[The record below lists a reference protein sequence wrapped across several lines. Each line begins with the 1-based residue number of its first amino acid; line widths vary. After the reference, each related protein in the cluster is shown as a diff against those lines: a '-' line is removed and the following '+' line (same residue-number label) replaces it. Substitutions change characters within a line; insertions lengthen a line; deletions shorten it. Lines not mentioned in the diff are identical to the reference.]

1 MSTVK
6 IICIKELTRIFKDK
20 KMIFSMFILPIIIL
34 IGVYA
39 LMFMMISNAE
49 KEVEEHQSIVF
60 MINAPKEFVAITE
73 TLNDSVTLLENKDK
87 LETYKEDI
95 KEGNVDL
102 IIEFPDNFAEGI
114 NKADGSVIP
123 DVYTYYNP
131 SEDYSS
137 SARAKY
143 TALLEQYRQVLLTER
158 ITDLNKIT
166 IFTVDMKNEQS
177 QLYYSEKATGKMLG
191 AIIPYMVSIL
201 LFSTAMS
208 LGVDV
213 FTGEKERGTMTAL
226 LITPVRR
233 VNIATGKI
241 VALIILSIISA
252 AIYVITMVVGFP
264 VLVKNML
271 GDGDASAFEGL
282 AINFTVEQFLQI
294 TALVIGMVFL
304 YVAMVAL
311 VAVFAKTIK
320 EANSYVLPLYFIVIF
335 GGITTMYG
343 SAKTG
348 IVQYLIPICNGPTAL
363 KAIFEQTITGGQ
375 LAATLV
381 SIYLLA
387 IIITFI
393 IGKMFANE
401 KIMQNS

>member
-177 QLYYSEKATGKMLG
+177 QLY
-191 AIIPYMVSIL
+191 
-201 LFSTAMS
+201 
-208 LGVDV
+208 
-213 FTGEKERGTMTAL
+213 
-226 LITPVRR
+226 
-233 VNIATGKI
+233 
-241 VALIILSIISA
+241 
-252 AIYVITMVVGFP
+252 
-264 VLVKNML
+264 
-271 GDGDASAFEGL
+271 
-282 AINFTVEQFLQI
+282 
-294 TALVIGMVFL
+294 
-304 YVAMVAL
+304 
-311 VAVFAKTIK
+311 
-320 EANSYVLPLYFIVIF
+320 
-335 GGITTMYG
+335 
-343 SAKTG
+343 
-348 IVQYLIPICNGPTAL
+348 
-363 KAIFEQTITGGQ
+363 
-375 LAATLV
+375 
-381 SIYLLA
+381 
-387 IIITFI
+387 
-393 IGKMFANE
+393 
-401 KIMQNS
+401 